1 MKDDNYLKKE
11 LYELI
16 KTDESIFDFIQESAL
31 DGLWYWDLEK
41 PEEEW
46 MNPQFWAVL
55 GYNHKEMPHKS
66 SAWQD
71 IIHPADLKLAT
82 ENFIKHCEN
91 PDYPYNQTVR
101 YTHKNGSTVWIRCRG
116 LAIRDKNGKPV
127 RMLGA
132 HQDITSYNNSEL
144 LLQKNTTLLRNS
156 QLIAKIGSWELDLA
170 TNEVLWTEEL
180 YNMFGFDPSLPAPPY
195 TEHMELFTP
204 ESWEQLSS
212 SLALT
217 SEQGIPYE
225 LELETILKNGGKGW
239 IWVRGEAVFDKSKNI
254 IGLRGLAQ
262 DITARKQAEVSLRES
277 KEKLEAENNAKTQQQ
292 AILSTAL
299 ATGKMGVWSY
309 DVETDMFHLTEEFY
323 QIFKSTAEAE
333 GGPLMSAKELAERF
347 IPKEFRPIVEHEIGT
362 ALQTKEPS
370 YSRQLEHPIIFAD
383 GTDGFIRVSLH
394 VLKDKEGRPK
404 RVIGVNQDITENK
417 NIELEKEA
425 LTKRLKYALDASG
438 DGIWDWTPAN
448 GKTVYSKAWVEMLG
462 YNEGEIASLASEWS
476 DRLHPDDIEW
486 VFAAISK
493 VTKTPENGDTLSH
506 EYRFRNKKGDYL
518 WILNRA
524 KVVERNE
531 KGEATRVVGTHT
543 NITEQKNKED
553 KILAS
558 EQFQR
563 LILDVT
569 PSPIFLKD
577 RDGRYTG
584 ANSAFESFF
593 GKSKKDLIGKSAF
606 EIGPSKLANIYH
618 TKDTELFENLG
629 TQKYETQVLNAK
641 GELRDV
647 EFRKAAIED
656 GNGAASGLIGIILD
670 VTERKKAES
679 AAKESEEKY
688 RSIFEANSDAITI
701 FLINPSGLPSN
712 MVEINDAAI
721 KLFGYTKTEM
731 LNMGPNDLEINA
743 TDEKIK
749 SRIQEVQVNGFT
761 HFETAVRHKGGHEIN
776 VEVKVQVISYN
787 NMTGLMNIVRDIT
800 ERKKAEKAL
809 KESELRFSVAI
820 EGTEAGIW
828 DWDMVKNR
836 VVYSKQWKAML
847 GYEEAEI
854 ENSFEGWKNLWHP
867 DDAQE
872 IERSVTEHM
881 NGVRQKYEV
890 IHRCRHKNGGW
901 RWIMTRGKI
910 LKDTEG
916 RPYRWVGTNV
926 DITKEKEAEIESRES
941 KLRLSLATQAGGV
954 GVWDYD
960 IVANVLTWDDQM
972 FGLYGVKREDFSN
985 EYEAWVNG
993 VHEAD
998 RERGDKEIELAI
1010 RGEKEFNTEFRVQ
1023 HPNGRVRIIR
1033 ALAKVIR
1040 DEEGN
1045 ALRMIGTNWDITR
1058 EKETLKQI
1066 EEVNQKLKSVFDGVQ
1081 DVIWSVEADT
1091 LKTIFVTPSA
1101 VDFYGYPID
1110 QWYSNP
1116 QLWSDVIIDE
1126 HKGIT
1131 SEILRDLQEH
1141 GFSETEFRIKT
1152 KSGIIRWVKNRSK
1165 SVIENGI
1172 LKRFEGVVIDITKEK
1187 ETLKQIEEAKEQAEK
1202 ASKAKSEFLANMSHE
1217 IRTPLNS
1224 VIGFTDL
1231 LKNTRLSSVQQQ
1243 YVNNVNVSGHLLLG
1257 IINDILDF
1265 SKIEAGMLELDVI
1278 KADILQLL
1286 ENSIDIVKFTAEDKG
1301 LELILDIDPFMPR
1314 FANIDPVR
1322 VKQVL
1327 TNLLGNAVKFTK
1339 KGEVELKVG
1348 FQALDGEQGKLSFSV
1363 RDTGIGIGE
1372 AQKENLFRAFSQA
1385 DSSTTRKYGGTGL
1398 GLIISQKIA
1407 EKMGSRINFDST
1419 LDAGTTFFFD
1429 ITTDFEEGE
1438 KLDPSKITQVNR
1450 CLVIDDNARNRL
1462 ILEQMLKQWQI
1473 ESDSCDNGLEAL
1485 KRMETSK
1492 FYDVIICD
1500 YDIPYMNGIE
1510 TIRIMKEKLN
1520 LSTKKQPVILLH
1532 SSLDNIQLDQRC
1544 EELGIRFRL
1553 NKPVK
1558 SHDLFRYLCNLHQEL
1573 ESMPLIETEQIFK
1586 AGHTSEKMKIIIAED
1601 EPLNMLL
1608 IKTILFQF
1616 MPNSEIY
1623 EAKNGLEVVKLSNSI
1638 TPDLIFMDVHMPDL
1652 DGIEATKQIREMEV
1666 NTPKLIPIIALTAGA
1681 LKEEKDNCFAAGMDD
1696 FLTKPIEPHKI
1707 QAVLSKYFPQGKS
1720 AAVVLQDVDVDNEI
1734 HFGYS
1739 ELVRSLR
1746 NDMDTVRELISSIIV
1761 DMPTRIDQLEQTC
1774 KEMDTTKIK
1783 SIAHSI
1789 KGTSL
1794 SMRCKHLANIAGN
1807 MESDAKDNSLEN
1819 MGVLLTELKAE
1830 WEIVENIF
1838 LQKMK

>member
-116 LAIRDKNGKPV
+116 LAVRDKNGKPV

-1066 EEVNQKLKSVFDGVQ
+1066 EE
-1081 DVIWSVEADT
+1081 
-1091 LKTIFVTPSA
+1091 
-1101 VDFYGYPID
+1101 
-1110 QWYSNP
+1110 
-1116 QLWSDVIIDE
+1116 
-1126 HKGIT
+1126 
-1131 SEILRDLQEH
+1131 
-1141 GFSETEFRIKT
+1141 
-1152 KSGIIRWVKNRSK
+1152 
-1165 SVIENGI
+1165 
-1172 LKRFEGVVIDITKEK
+1172 
-1187 ETLKQIEEAKEQAEK
+1187 AKEQAEK